1 MADETK
7 PEETNVEERD
17 LTAVLVPAGQLT
29 VERVHAIVRESG
41 RHAAL
46 VRVAELPKVK
56 LTQIEVHDLR
66 GMPMEDPALVGRF
79 SIGGRATF
87 VHVNH
92 SAKQAMV
99 HGFIEGKGN
108 EGFAGAPGDDF
119 AARLRGEAGADLR
132 AILDADDGTRL
143 GIGVASSHTHA
154 LLKGRVLVVPPGTP
168 TGLDSF
174 RFHDRGDALD
184 DRQERVALFAFDR
197 KETFGTD
204 ARTWSERL
212 SGAPAGW
219 FGPLEATREAVFAE
233 LSTTEVG
240 KSVADAKLSTRA
252 LELVAF
258 GAALAWAGGDELQY
272 WDERVLPLFAICGV
286 EKPSAPVLDAREA
299 EDLDDETE
307 SLLEAMC
314 ETLPFAAPPD
324 GEGPVLTQLSP
335 AELGPLAPWAK
346 AGEEHAGSIF
356 MLRPERLLSL
366 ARALDGRRLGMAAET
381 FARAWY
387 RALRPGQPEGDA
399 YKVWRQAKEEEGQKE
414 LDRFIADWAE
424 LRACLELAAA
434 NRLDVALLIYA

>member
-1 MADETK
+1 MAEQ
-7 PEETNVEERD
+7 EEERD

-29 VERVHAIVRESG
+29 ADKVHDLVRESG

-46 VRVAELPKVK
+46 VRVAPLPAVN

-66 GMPMEDPALVGRF
+66 GMPCEDPALVQRF
-79 SIGGRATF
+79 SAGGRATF

-99 HGFIEGKGN
+99 HAFVDGTGA
-108 EGFAGAPGDDF
+108 EGFAGSPGDDF
-119 AARLRGEAGADLR
+119 SARLQAEAGADLP
-132 AILDADDGTRL
+132 ALHAADDGTRL
-143 GIGVASSHTHA
+143 GIGVAASGTVA
-154 LLKGRVLVVPPGTP
+154 LYKQRVLEVPLGTP

-174 RFHDRGDALD
+174 RFHDRGDAVD
-184 DRQERVALFAFDR
+184 DRQERVAFFAFDR
-197 KETFGTD
+197 KETFAVE
-204 ARTWSERL
+204 ARQWAQRL

-219 FGPLEATREAVFAE
+219 FGPLEGAREQVFAE
-233 LSTTEVG
+233 LETTPPGQSIAE
-240 KSVADAKLSTRA
+240 AKVSPRA

-258 GAALAWAGGDELQY
+258 GASLAWAGGDELAY

-286 EKPSAPVLDAREA
+286 DTPATPVLEPSEA
-299 EDLDDETE
+299 QELDDETE
-307 SLLEAMC
+307 SLLEAMV
-314 ETLPFAAPPD
+314 EALPFAAPPD
-324 GEGPVLTQLSP
+324 GEGPLLTQLSP
-335 AELGPLAPWAK
+335 AELQPLAPWAQ

-356 MLRPERLLSL
+356 LLRPERLLSL
-366 ARALDGRRLGMAAET
+366 TRAIDGRRLGNAADT

-399 YKVWRQAKEEEGQKE
+399 YKTWRQAREDEGQKE

-434 NRLDVALLIYA
+434 NRLDVALMLYA

>member
-1 MADETK
+1 MADENKPDETK
-7 PEETNVEERD
+7 SEERD

-29 VERVHAIVRESG
+29 VERVHAIVREHG
-41 RHAAL
+41 FHAAL
-46 VRVAELPKVK
+46 VRVAPLPKVS
-56 LTQIEVHDLR
+56 LLQIEVHDLR
-66 GMPMEDPALVGRF
+66 GMPMEVPALVGRF
-79 SIGGRATF
+79 SVGGRATF

-99 HGFIEGKGN
+99 HGFIEGRDK
-108 EGFAGAPGDDF
+108 EGFAGAPGPEF
-119 AARLRGEAGADLR
+119 AARLRAEAGADLTS
-132 AILDADDGTRL
+132 IHEADDGTRL
-143 GIGVASSHTHA
+143 GIGVASSNTHA
-154 LLKGRVLVVPPGTP
+154 LLKGRALVVPQGTP

-174 RFHDRGDALD
+174 RFHDRGDALE
-184 DRQERVALFAFDR
+184 DRQERVAFFAFDR
-197 KETFGTD
+197 QETFGVE
-204 ARTWSERL
+204 ARVWAERL
-212 SGAPAGW
+212 SGAPPGW

-240 KSVADAKLSTRA
+240 KSVADARLSTRA

-258 GAALAWAGGDELQY
+258 GAGLAWASGDELSY

-286 EKPSAPVLDAREA
+286 DKPAAPVIDAREA
-299 EDLDDETE
+299 EELDDETE

-346 AGEEHAGSIF
+346 PGEETAGSIF

-366 ARALDGRRLGMAAET
+366 VRVLDGRRLGNAAET

-424 LRACLELAAA
+424 LRACLEVAAA
-434 NRLDVALLIYA
+434 NRLDVALLLYA